1 MLSKNKKNIKMKNCY
16 LYIIMMLLLASCSE
30 QQVMEETSSLQKLTE
45 QKGMT
50 VTPKDSVASLFN
62 QARWGDSSAYLKLA
76 DCYRDGFGVK
86 KDLLGVITMTAIAE
100 ELGGIQT
107 MDDYFKNLPNEHEY
121 KTLYMLMGSY
131 KSYIQESADSV
142 MQVLRGNDSPEAQT
156 LLAFVLMDQG
166 DTITA
171 KNLIRE
177 AANKGCSL
185 AEIYSMVPDGKD
197 LVRADAAKLAMIAE
211 QVPLIY
217 SLLGNLYYEPDENGK
232 TEEQLAVEYYMK
244 AEEWAVLG
252 RKGATR
258 VLDYYKSGGNIQL
271 TEDDIKRLELIAKP
285 RQIENETAK

>member
-1 MLSKNKKNIKMKNCY
+1 M
-16 LYIIMMLLLASCSE
+16 
-30 QQVMEETSSLQKLTE
+30 
-45 QKGMT
+45 
-50 VTPKDSVASLFN
+50 
-62 QARWGDSSAYLKLA
+62 
-76 DCYRDGFGVK
+76 
-86 KDLLGVITMTAIAE
+86 ITMTAIAE

-156 LLAFVLMDQG
+156 LLAFVMMDQG

-185 AEIYSMVPDGKD
+185 AEIFSMVPDGKG
-197 LVRADAAKLAMIAE
+197 LVRADAAKLAIIAE
-211 QVPLIY
+211 QVPHIY
-217 SLLGNLYYEPDENGK
+217 NLLGNLYYEPDENGK

-244 AEEWAVLG
+244 AEEFAVLG
-252 RKGATR
+252 RKGAAR

-271 TEDDIKRLELIAKP
+271 TEDDIKRLELIVKP
-285 RQIENETAK
+285 RQIENKNAK

>member
-1 MLSKNKKNIKMKNCY
+1 
-16 LYIIMMLLLASCSE
+16 
-30 QQVMEETSSLQKLTE
+30 
-45 QKGMT
+45 
-50 VTPKDSVASLFN
+50 
-62 QARWGDSSAYLKLA
+62 
-76 DCYRDGFGVK
+76 
-86 KDLLGVITMTAIAE
+86 
-100 ELGGIQT
+100 
-107 MDDYFKNLPNEHEY
+107 
-121 KTLYMLMGSY
+121 MGSY

-185 AEIYSMVPDGKD
+185 AEIFSMVPDGKD

-244 AEEWAVLG
+244 AEEHAMLG
-252 RKGATR
+252 RKGAAR